1 MFKKIKNYLHK
12 KIFTIVSNF
21 GELEK
26 KKMWWRFTALPNIN
40 IHHTFAPKDV
50 TIFKGNEGKFG
61 NITIGET
68 FFVRDYC
75 NISVL
80 PGANLIIGNGVFF
93 NNYSSVNCID
103 TITIGDNTIFGEGV
117 KLYDH
122 NHKYGFN
129 ADFFVDKTAFKT
141 GAITI
146 GKNCWIGSN
155 TVILKGVEIGDNCI
169 IGAGCV
175 IHKSVPSNTIIK
187 NSQNLISESL
197 QNE

>member
-1 MFKKIKNYLHK
+1 MFQKIKNYIHK
-12 KIFTIVSNF
+12 KIFNIVVDF
-21 GELEK
+21 EELEK
-26 KKMWWRFTALPNIN
+26 KKRWWRFTSKSNIN
-40 IHHTFAPKDV
+40 IHHTFAPQDV
-50 TIFKGNEGKFG
+50 NIFKGHEGEFG

-75 NISVL
+75 KISVL
-80 PGANLIIGNGVFF
+80 PNATLIIGNGVFF

-103 TITIGDNTIFGEGV
+103 KITIGDNTIFGEGV

-129 ADFFVDKTAFKT
+129 PDFFVDKSEFKT
-141 GAITI
+141 GPITI

-169 IGAGCV
+169 IGAGCI
-175 IHKSVPSNTIIK
+175 IHKSIPANTIIK
-187 NSQNLISESL
+187 NNQNLIFEPL
-197 QNE
+197 QK

>member
-1 MFKKIKNYLHK
+1 MFNKIKNYINR
-12 KIFTIVSNF
+12 KIVALITDLEIQ
-21 GELEK
+21 EK
-26 KKMWWRFTALPNIN
+26 KKMWWRFTSKPNIN
-40 IHHTFAPKDV
+40 IHHTFAPQDV
-50 TIFKGNEGKFG
+50 KIFKGNEGEFG
-61 NITIGET
+61 QITIGER

-80 PGANLIIGNGVFF
+80 PGAKLTIGNGVFF

-103 TITIGDNTIFGEGV
+103 TIIIGNDTIFGEGV

-129 ADFFVDKTAFKT
+129 PDFFVDKTDFKT
-141 GAITI
+141 SPVII

-155 TVILKGVEIGDNCI
+155 AVILKGVEIGDNCI

-175 IHKSVPSNTIIK
+175 VHKSIPANTIIK
-187 NSQNLISESL
+187 NSQNLIFEPL
-197 QNE
+197 QK